1 MVSREESPKSFIL
14 EPDLTRVLPKFP
26 VTAPLVRSFGLI
38 LDRFDMASMG
48 KLLVTSGER

>member
-1 MVSREESPKSFIL
+1 
-14 EPDLTRVLPKFP
+14 
-26 VTAPLVRSFGLI
+26 VRSFGLI